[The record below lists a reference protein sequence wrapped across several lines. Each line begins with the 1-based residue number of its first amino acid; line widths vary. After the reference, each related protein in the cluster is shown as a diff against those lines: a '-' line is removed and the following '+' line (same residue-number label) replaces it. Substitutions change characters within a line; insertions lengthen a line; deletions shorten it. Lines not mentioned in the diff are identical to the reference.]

1 MIRNQWYAVLESR
14 EVPRGKPLGVT
25 RMGEKLVF
33 WRDRQGKV
41 HCLSDRCAHLS
52 ASLSQGKITAEDRL
66 ACPFHAFEYDSSG
79 QCRYIPS
86 LGRNA
91 EQPKA
96 MRVHSYPTCEAHDLI
111 WIWWG
116 EPRPNLTPPRW
127 FDIDETFSYSGY
139 HEQWPVHYSR
149 MIENQMD
156 VMHLPHV
163 HYNTIGRGRRVVV
176 DGPIVTLEDDI
187 IRMWVYNR
195 VDDGTPPRK
204 PEELPPPQRPPFLEF
219 IFPNIWQNRISND
232 LRIFVAFAPVDEENG
247 MFYLRYYQRMV
258 RVPVIKTLF
267 NWVGVLG
274 SRYIANQDKRVVSRQ
289 DPKRSSLRNGEKFV
303 QGDRII
309 LTYRRRREEL
319 IAENN
324 RTSAS
329 L

>member
-1 MIRNQWYAVLESR
+1 MIRNQWYAVLESK
-14 EVPRGKPLGVT
+14 EVPKGKPIGVT

-33 WRDRQGKV
+33 WRDRKGKV
-41 HCLSDRCAHLS
+41 NCLSDRCAHLS
-52 ASLSQGKITAEDRL
+52 ASLSQGKISHEDRL

-79 QCRYIPS
+79 QCRYIPA
-86 LGRNA
+86 LGRA
-91 EQPKA
+91 TEPPKA
-96 MRVHSYPTCEAHDLI
+96 MRVHAYPTYEAHDFI

-116 EPRPNLTPPRW
+116 EPPSNLTPPRW
-127 FDIDETFSYSGY
+127 FDIDETFSYGSY

-163 HYNTIGRGRRVVV
+163 HYNTIGRGQRVVV
-176 DGPIVTLEDDI
+176 DGPIVTLEDDV

-219 IFPNIWQNRISND
+219 IFPNIWQNRISDD
-232 LRIFVAFAPVDEENG
+232 LRIFVAFAPIDEENG

-258 RVPVIKTLF
+258 HLPVIKTLF
-267 NWVGVLG
+267 NWAGVLG

-289 DPKRSSLRNGEKFV
+289 DPKKSSLRNGEKFV

-324 RTSAS
+324 RPSS
-329 L
+329 LA